1 MTMQNKAARRS
12 AGHTL
17 TGPRTASGH
26 NGRVRNAMSV
36 DHPIAAQIA
45 GSA

>member
-1 MTMQNKAARRS
+1 MTMLNKAARRS

-17 TGPRTASGH
+17 TGPRTTSGH

-36 DHPIAAQIA
+36 DHLIAALLT
-45 GSA
+45 GS